1 MNETNNQ
8 DDFQDENVE
17 NINIQ
22 QKYYEIGN
30 KLKKIREDKNISY
43 SEVIN
48 SIKIP
53 QRFLEA
59 IENGEWHIIPNSIYT
74 RAFIRDYAK
83 ILEIDI
89 EPDLNSVF
97 PKDQLKPEIY
107 IDHNGISKLD
117 NFNSSASTSKKSNN
131 WTLFLV
137 SILLIAIIIA
147 ILMAVFN
154 LDKKIIEFLNFSDS
168 QSDVIIKPIVDILP
182 EKNSDDLNL
191 SDSDNIQ
198 NTRQENHF
206 IATNTIEFE
215 NSEINSQNINFG
227 ISENENFE
235 DETIEKAETEETI
248 IANVQSTPSVITSN
262 QLVITTTDQS
272 WVQAIKITGQIIF
285 EKTIQKDEDFS
296 KVIEKPFHLIIGNA
310 KSVNAVYEDQ
320 PLLVNTQLTKNG
332 NARLLI
338 E

>member
-137 SILLIAIIIA
+137 SILIIAIIIA

-198 NTRQENHF
+198 RCPTR
-206 IATNTIEFE
+206 
-215 NSEINSQNINFG
+215 
-227 ISENENFE
+227 
-235 DETIEKAETEETI
+235 
-248 IANVQSTPSVITSN
+248 
-262 QLVITTTDQS
+262 
-272 WVQAIKITGQIIF
+272 
-285 EKTIQKDEDFS
+285 
-296 KVIEKPFHLIIGNA
+296 
-310 KSVNAVYEDQ
+310 KSLYRNKH
-320 PLLVNTQLTKNG
+320 N
-332 NARLLI
+332 
-338 E
+338 